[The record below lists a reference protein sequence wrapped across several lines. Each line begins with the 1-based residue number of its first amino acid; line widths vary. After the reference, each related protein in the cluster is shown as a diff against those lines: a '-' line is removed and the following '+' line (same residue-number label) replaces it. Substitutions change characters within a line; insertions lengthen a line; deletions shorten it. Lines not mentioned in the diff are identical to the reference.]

1 MNAEDPKIN
10 FTDGSKKDVRPSHGS
25 RPKSFVKGRNMF
37 DVDGHSLEHWDKDN
51 FEPKRDDT
59 CRIVYEPKDGKKFF
73 QETLDHEDYD
83 IMRCLSTSLEQ
94 PYFSK
99 YNRFFPQMGHF
110 CCKACGNLLYSYE
123 TKFDVDDGWPAFG
136 ACILGS
142 IGIIPAEERKA
153 QIEKEDIACIKIQ
166 TYLRGNLCRKRVFE
180 MLDGLIEELIK
191 KKDKDSS
198 GKIENGSCTSDEDVD
213 EDSFANE
220 SKKTNGRLKG
230 TGYIL
235 SRALGEYYAEIHC
248 HRCKSHLGD
257 VFAEENTGNNGEEY
271 REHHRVNGRSLKF
284 MHSNLPKRTMTG
296 ASLLFADQSQRKR
309 FGLPNVKQKDE
320 ADLPFRRVLL
330 RNTSDPLSVS
340 EHQSSYQRSIPRKS
354 SDPLS
359 VSHHESDYQSRTRYK
374 ASDPSSSFQKS
385 RSKQYNSLSVSMHE
399 SSRNMPSTIME
410 RQTNG
415 NGLASPHQKKKSI
428 DPLGSVSCHERM
440 VSPKRTNISSRR
452 RPMRRG
458 NTNSLINIE
467 ERKAFLENS
476 LQHSFH

>member
-1 MNAEDPKIN
+1 M
-10 FTDGSKKDVRPSHGS
+10 
-25 RPKSFVKGRNMF
+25 
-37 DVDGHSLEHWDKDN
+37 
-51 FEPKRDDT
+51 
-59 CRIVYEPKDGKKFF
+59 
-73 QETLDHEDYD
+73 
-83 IMRCLSTSLEQ
+83 
-94 PYFSK
+94 
-99 YNRFFPQMGHF
+99 
-110 CCKACGNLLYSYE
+110 
-123 TKFDVDDGWPAFG
+123 
-136 ACILGS
+136 
-142 IGIIPAEERKA
+142 
-153 QIEKEDIACIKIQ
+153 
-166 TYLRGNLCRKRVFE
+166 
-180 MLDGLIEELIK
+180 K

-213 EDSFANE
+213 EDSFADE

-284 MHSNLPKRTMTG
+284 MHSNLPKRTMTN

-440 VSPKRTNISSRR
+440 VSPKRTNTSSRR

>member
-1 MNAEDPKIN
+1 MNAE
-10 FTDGSKKDVRPSHGS
+10 DGSKKDVRPSHGS

-37 DVDGHSLEHWDKDN
+37 DVDGHSLENWDKDN
-51 FEPKRDDT
+51 FEPKRDAT
-59 CRIVYEPKDGKKFF
+59 CRIVYEPKNGEKFF
-73 QETLDHEDYD
+73 RETLDHEDYD
-83 IMRCLSTSLEQ
+83 IMRCHSTSLEQ

-142 IGIIPAEERKA
+142 IGIIPAEERQA
-153 QIEKEDIACIKIQ
+153 QIEKEDLACIKIQ
-166 TYLRGNLCRKRVFE
+166 AYVRGNICRIRVSE
-180 MLDGLIEELIK
+180 MLDGLIQELMK

-198 GKIENGSCTSDEDVD
+198 RKTENDSCTSD

-220 SKKTNGRLKG
+220 TKKTNGRLKG

-235 SRALGEYYAEIHC
+235 SRALGENYAEIHC

-284 MHSNLPKRTMTG
+284 MHQNLPKRTMTG

-309 FGLPNVKQKDE
+309 FGLPDAKQKDE
-320 ADLPFRRVLL
+320 AKLPFRRVLL
-330 RNTSDPLSVS
+330 RNTSNPLSVS

-359 VSHHESDYQSRTRYK
+359 VSQHESAYQSKTRYK
-374 ASDPSSSFQKS
+374 ASDPSNSFQKG
-385 RSKQYNSLSVSMHE
+385 RGKQSNLLSVSMHE
-399 SSRNMPSTIME
+399 SPRNMPSTIME
-410 RQTNG
+410 RH
-415 NGLASPHQKKKSI
+415 LASPGRKNKSV
-428 DPLGSVSCHERM
+428 DPLGSYSCHERI
-440 VSPKRTNISSRR
+440 VSPKKINTGSRR

-458 NTNSLINIE
+458 NTNSLINIK
-467 ERKAFLENS
+467 ERKAFLEIS